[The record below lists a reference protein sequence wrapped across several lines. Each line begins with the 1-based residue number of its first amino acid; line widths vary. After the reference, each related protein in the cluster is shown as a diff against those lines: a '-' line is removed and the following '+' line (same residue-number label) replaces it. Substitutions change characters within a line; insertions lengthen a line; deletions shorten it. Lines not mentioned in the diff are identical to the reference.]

1 MNVNQLRNPRPS
13 SRSMNVSNR
22 SRRVAQRQHP
32 ASALILFVRPVDP
45 LRNPAWRN
53 KSANAKTRSRGASAD
68 GIEFADVASQRQQFI
83 VERSASNFLR
93 EASGVMSLYSLL
105 QIEKVNCVDG
115 YQYLRRLVT
124 KLAKIGT
131 AADYD
136 ALRPW
141 SIGIAE
147 S

>member
-1 MNVNQLRNPRPS
+1 
-13 SRSMNVSNR
+13 
-22 SRRVAQRQHP
+22 
-32 ASALILFVRPVDP
+32 
-45 LRNPAWRN
+45 
-53 KSANAKTRSRGASAD
+53 
-68 GIEFADVASQRQQFI
+68 
-83 VERSASNFLR
+83 
-93 EASGVMSLYSLL
+93 MSLYSLL

-124 KLAKIGT
+124 KLAKIET
-131 AADYD
+131 VADYD